1 MLEEMLGDFKMRTR
15 ATLEAKQQRSRLRS
29 ILRLSG
35 LVAAII
41 AVGTG
46 WWAGVGSANG
56 SPIVIWAASLASAG
70 LILVATGFARR
81 SAILS
86 GIGMVLVGVC
96 APTGFGYLANLVA
109 LVCGIALLLRRIFR
123 H

>member
-1 MLEEMLGDFKMRTR
+1 MLRQRVPKSQER
-15 ATLEAKQQRSRLRS
+15 LELR
-29 ILRLSG
+29 IVRLSG

-41 AVGTG
+41 AVGYG

-56 SPIVIWAASLASAG
+56 SPVVIWAASLASAG

-81 SAILS
+81 SDMLS
-86 GIGMVLVGVC
+86 GVGMVLVGLS
-96 APTGFGYLANLVA
+96 APTGFGYLANLLA

>member
-1 MLEEMLGDFKMRTR
+1 MAGESR
-15 ATLEAKQQRSRLRS
+15 AALDAQQQRSRLGP

-41 AVGTG
+41 AVGYG
-46 WWAGVGSANG
+46 WWAGVGSAND

-70 LILVATGFARR
+70 LILVAAGFARR
-81 SAILS
+81 SDILS
-86 GIGMVLVGVC
+86 GVGMVLAGVC
-96 APTGFGYLANLVA
+96 APTGFGALVNLVA

-123 H
+123 Y

>member
-1 MLEEMLGDFKMRTR
+1 MAGESGAALD
-15 ATLEAKQQRSRLRS
+15 AQQQRSRLRS

-41 AVGTG
+41 AVGYG
-46 WWAGVGSANG
+46 WLAGVGSANG
-56 SPIVIWAASLASAG
+56 SPVVIWAASLASAG
-70 LILVATGFARR
+70 LLLVATAFARG
-81 SAILS
+81 SDMLS
-86 GIGMVLVGVC
+86 GVGMVLVGLS

-109 LVCGIALLLRRIFR
+109 LVCGTALLLRRIFR

>member
-1 MLEEMLGDFKMRTR
+1 MRIVR
-15 ATLEAKQQRSRLRS
+15 RERSRLRS

-41 AVGTG
+41 AVGYG

-56 SPIVIWAASLASAG
+56 SPVVIWAASLASAG
-70 LILVATGFARR
+70 LLLVATGFARR
-81 SAILS
+81 SDLLS
-86 GIGMVLVGVC
+86 GVGMVLVGLS

>member
-1 MLEEMLGDFKMRTR
+1 MN
-15 ATLEAKQQRSRLRS
+15 
-29 ILRLSG
+29 IVPLSG
-35 LVAAII
+35 LAAAII
-41 AVGTG
+41 AVSTG
-46 WWAGVGSANG
+46 WWDGVGSANG

-81 SAILS
+81 SDILS
-86 GIGMVLVGVC
+86 GVGMVLVGLS

-109 LVCGIALLLRRIFR
+109 LVCGIALLLRRIFQ

>member
-1 MLEEMLGDFKMRTR
+1 MR
-15 ATLEAKQQRSRLRS
+15 
-29 ILRLSG
+29 IVRLSG

-41 AVGTG
+41 AVGYG
-46 WWAGVGSANG
+46 WWGGVGSANG
-56 SPIVIWAASLASAG
+56 SPIVIWTASLASAG
-70 LILVATGFARR
+70 LVLVATGFARQSDR
-81 SAILS
+81 LS

-109 LVCGIALLLRRIFR
+109 LVCGIALSLRRIFR

>member
-1 MLEEMLGDFKMRTR
+1 MAGKSSAALD
-15 ATLEAKQQRSRLRS
+15 APQQHSRLRS

-41 AVGTG
+41 AVGYG

-56 SPIVIWAASLASAG
+56 SLVVIWAASLASAG
-70 LILVATGFARR
+70 LLLVATGFAWR
-81 SAILS
+81 SDMLS
-86 GIGMVLVGVC
+86 GVGMVLVGLS